1 MKKKVL
7 ILGSTGSI
15 GKSTIDVIKLY
26 PDQYRASALVANQ
39 DVKTLAQQAKELNV
53 DAVAISD
60 ETKFTELKNLLS
72 GTKIEVLAGGEAVC
86 ELASREYD
94 ITMSAIVGIAGLKPT
109 IHAIPNSKILA
120 IANKESLVCAGELI
134 LQEVQKHNT
143 KLIPVD
149 SEHSAIFQIF
159 ATDQVKNIDHIT
171 ITASGGPFKHYTLEQ
186 MANVTPEQAINHPTW
201 KMGPKISVDCATL
214 LNKGL
219 EVIEAFTLFPVTP
232 EQVEVIIH
240 YESIIHGMVHYSD
253 GSTLAHLSLPDMK
266 SPIAYALAYPNRIA
280 IPYKKLKLDEI
291 GKLNFAKP
299 DYARFPLLKLS
310 FDSIKEGL
318 SSQIILNTSNEVAVN
333 AFLQKKIAFLDI
345 AKTVEKALNSIES
358 FKLYSIS
365 DIIPFNELVIAKT
378 RELIS

>member
-1 MKKKVL
+1 MKKVL

-26 PDQYRASALVANQ
+26 PNQYRASALVANQ
-39 DVKTLAQQAKELNV
+39 DVNTLAQQAKELKV
-53 DAVAISD
+53 DAVSIYD
-60 ETKFTELKNLLS
+60 ETKFSELKNLLS
-72 GTKIEVLAGGEAVC
+72 GTGIEVLAGENAIC

-120 IANKESLVCAGELI
+120 IANKESIVCAGELI
-134 LQEVQKHNT
+134 LQEVKKHNT
-143 KLIPVD
+143 TLIPVD

-159 ATDQVKNIDHIT
+159 ANDQIENIEHIT
-171 ITASGGPFKHYTLEQ
+171 ITASGGPFKHYTLDQ

-219 EVIEAFTLFPVTP
+219 EVIEACSLFPVKP

-266 SPIAYALAYPNRIA
+266 SPIAYALAYPKRIA
-280 IPYKKLKLDEI
+280 IPYKNLKLDEI

-333 AFLQKKIAFLDI
+333 AFLQNKIGFLDI
-345 AKTVEKALNSIES
+345 AKIVETSLNSIQPAKPNSLSEI
-358 FKLYSIS
+358 L
-365 DIIPFNELVIAKT
+365 PFNELVIAKT

>member
-1 MKKKVL
+1 MKKVL

-60 ETKFTELKNLLS
+60 ETKFTELKSLLS

-134 LQEVQKHNT
+134 LQEVKKHNT

-219 EVIEAFTLFPVTP
+219 EVIEACTLFPVTP
-232 EQVEVIIH
+232 EQVEVVIH

-253 GSTLAHLSLPDMK
+253 GSTLAHLSLPDMR
-266 SPIAYALAYPNRIA
+266 SPIAYALAYPKRIA

-333 AFLQKKIAFLDI
+333 AFLQKKIDFLDI
-345 AKTVEKALNSIES
+345 ARTVEKALNSIQS
-358 FKLYSIS
+358 LKPNSLS
-365 DIIPFNELVIAKT
+365 DILPFNELVIAKT